1 MVSQLSETYEGSN
14 HGFGAASAESSAPP
28 SALSTGRPS
37 GRPLV
42 DVIAPPAPIAASPTQ
57 AIRLEGVSKTY
68 PDGSV
73 GVQSLDLTFAAGEL
87 TVLVGP
93 SGCGKTTTMKMIN
106 RIIEPTTGRILL
118 GEDDVTRVDPVEL
131 RRRIGYVIQSV
142 GLFPH
147 QTVRKNVGTVPRLLG
162 WDKKRTA
169 ARAEEL
175 LEVVGLDPETFGDRY
190 PHQLSGGQRQ
200 RAGVARA
207 LAADPAVL
215 LMDEPFSAVDP
226 IVRERLQSEFLRL
239 QETVRKTIVFVT
251 HDIEEAVRLGD
262 RIAVMS
268 AGGTV
273 EQFAPPAELLGTPA
287 TPFVADFVGADR
299 GLKRLAVTGIDL
311 TDLEQPPVVYVDDG
325 LADARA
331 ALSRSGARWAVV
343 LDDHQRLHGW
353 ISAERAAGSGTV
365 RSASKRMD
373 AWVPADATLK
383 TAFSTMLQLEAGWVA
398 VLDGDRFCGVL
409 TPESLHA
416 ALRRSVEGTVPE
428 VAGAT
433 HG

>member
-1 MVSQLSETYEGSN
+1 VDV
-14 HGFGAASAESSAPP
+14 SAPP
-28 SALSTGRPS
+28 T
-37 GRPLV
+37 
-42 DVIAPPAPIAASPTQ
+42 PIAASPAQ

-68 PDGSV
+68 PDGSI
-73 GVQSLDLTFAAGEL
+73 GVQALDLTFAAGEL

-131 RRRIGYVIQSV
+131 RRRIGYVIQNV

-147 QTVRKNVGTVPRLLG
+147 QTVRRNVGTVPRLLG
-162 WDKKRTA
+162 WDKRRTA
-169 ARAEEL
+169 DRVEEL
-175 LEVVGLDPETFGDRY
+175 LELVGLDPATFGNRY

-268 AGGTV
+268 QGGKV
-273 EQFAPPAELLGTPA
+273 EQFAPPAELLGSPA

-311 TDLEQPPVVYVDDG
+311 ADLEQPPVVHVDDG

-331 ALSRSGARWAVV
+331 ALQRAGARWAVV
-343 LDDHQRLHGW
+343 LDDQQRLHGW
-353 ISAERAAGSGTV
+353 LSAERATGSGTV
-365 RSASKRMD
+365 REAGKRME
-373 AWVPADATLK
+373 AWVPADASLK
-383 TAFSTMLQLEAGWVA
+383 TAFATMLQLEAGWVA

-416 ALRRSVEGTVPE
+416 ALRRSVEGQVPE

-433 HG
+433 HN

>member
-1 MVSQLSETYEGSN
+1 VDV
-14 HGFGAASAESSAPP
+14 SAPP
-28 SALSTGRPS
+28 VA
-37 GRPLV
+37 
-42 DVIAPPAPIAASPTQ
+42 IAASPAQ

-68 PDGSV
+68 PDGSI

-131 RRRIGYVIQSV
+131 RRRIGYVIQNV

-147 QTVRKNVGTVPRLLG
+147 QTVRRNVGTVPRLLG
-162 WDKKRTA
+162 WDRKRIA
-169 ARAEEL
+169 DRVEEL
-175 LEVVGLDPETFGDRY
+175 LEIVGLDPVTFGDRY

-226 IVRERLQSEFLRL
+226 VVRERLQSEFLRL

-251 HDIEEAVRLGD
+251 HDIEEAVRIGD

-268 AGGTV
+268 SGGHV
-273 EQFAPPAELLGTPA
+273 EQFATPADLLGRPA
-287 TPFVADFVGADR
+287 NAFVADFVGADR
-299 GLKRLAVTGIDL
+299 GLKRLAVTGID
-311 TDLEQPPVVYVDDG
+311 TSDLERPPVVHVRDG
-325 LADARA
+325 VTDARA
-331 ALSRSGARWAVV
+331 AMERAGARWAVV
-343 LDDHQRLHGW
+343 LDDAENLHGW
-353 ISAERAAGSGTV
+353 LSAERATGAGTV
-365 RSASKRMD
+365 GAAARRME
-373 AWVPADATLK
+373 AWVPVDASLK
-383 TAFSTMLQLEAGWVA
+383 TAMAVMLQHEAGWVA
-398 VLDGDRFCGVL
+398 VLDGDRFLGVL
-409 TPESLHA
+409 TPDSLHA
-416 ALRRSVEGTVPE
+416 ALRRSVDGTVPE
-428 VAGAT
+428 TAGSV
-433 HG
+433 